1 MFVFRKCSVRVI
13 SQPLLSSQ
21 LGTFARS
28 KPKYL
33 SGDKVF
39 VYCPWAP
46 VRLERVCLSV
56 SPGWRHPTF
65 LAFFLPLPCI
75 SVSWLYWLKCS
86 RSESVTLGD
95 KKAVLHPA
103 YVLIFQSTDWDRAR
117 GYPTI
122 EKKIFIW
129 FDNNKKLRPADWID
143 LKLILTKAG
152 GELWQFRIDLGF
164 FLFHSSSEL
173 NILSMYIT

>member
-1 MFVFRKCSVRVI
+1 MCWYSKSAAYVLYPSLYSHHNSAHLRDLNQNICLETKSLFIVPEPLSVWR
-13 SQPLLSSQ
+13 
-21 LGTFARS
+21 G
-28 KPKYL
+28 
-33 SGDKVF
+33 
-39 VYCPWAP
+39 
-46 VRLERVCLSV
+46 SV
-56 SPGWRHPTF
+56 SPRWRHPTF

-86 RSESVTLGD
+86 RSESVTSGD

-152 GELWQFRIDLGF
+152 GEMWQFWIDLQVF
-164 FLFHSSSEL
+164 YSAALV
-173 NILSMYIT
+173 N